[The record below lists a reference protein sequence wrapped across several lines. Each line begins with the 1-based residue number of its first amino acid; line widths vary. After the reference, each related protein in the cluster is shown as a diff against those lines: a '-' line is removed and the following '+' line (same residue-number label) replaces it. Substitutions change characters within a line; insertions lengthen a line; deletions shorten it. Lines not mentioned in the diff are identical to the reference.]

1 MSYQKLLQKAGEYL
15 PPEKIGVVEDAY
27 KFAAEQHEGQ
37 MRLSGD
43 PYLEHP
49 LQTALILA
57 EFQLDASTLA
67 AGLLHDIPEDCG
79 LPVEEIEARFGPE
92 IAKLVD
98 GVTKLKQVTLTAS
111 GAAVNTVQAEN
122 LKKMLITMAKDLRV
136 VFIKLADRLHNMR
149 TLDPLRPERQ
159 VAIAQE
165 TMEIYAPLANVL
177 GIWEWKSELEDLAF
191 KYIDP
196 EMYGDIRRELD
207 EEEQERD
214 EFINKAIET
223 LKTEF
228 DRVGLVAEITGRP
241 KHIYG
246 IYQKKKRYAALGRYF
261 DKIYDIFAIRIIVD
275 TVSECYSAIGVIH
288 SLWHPFPETFDD
300 YIANPKSNGYRALHT
315 VVRAFNVTALE
326 IQVRTQEMHR
336 IAEHGEANHWEYK
349 EGETRD
355 KHLGESVAWMREL
368 IEWHR
373 EFSGVEDF
381 VESIKTDVFSD
392 QVFVYTP
399 KGEIKDM
406 PLGSTPL
413 DFAYRVHTEL
423 GHRCIGAKVNNKLV
437 PFSYKL
443 KNGDVVEILSAKTA
457 KGPSLDWLNENL
469 GYVSTSHAKAK
480 IRQWFNRQERV
491 ENIERGRLILEK
503 ELRHLGLQ
511 IERQIIAEMFNY
523 TNLDDFLAALG
534 FGGITAHQLAI
545 KLAAGEEKP
554 EIPAVT
560 ALPRISP
567 SAVQVLG
574 VGDLVTNLAG
584 CCHPLPGDDIIGYIT
599 RSRGVTIHRVDCH
612 NIINEKEK
620 ERLVPVQ
627 WGQTDLLY
635 PVKVQIEAWDRVGL
649 ISDISTVVA
658 EEKVNIASVNL
669 SEGDAQKITVDLT
682 LETKGLAHL
691 SHLMKRLDAIKGIVS
706 ANRTGMEISQPAVAN
721 PAATKKR
728 KTKSR

>member
-1 MSYQKLLQKAGEYL
+1 
-15 PPEKIGVVEDAY
+15 
-27 KFAAEQHEGQ
+27 
-37 MRLSGD
+37 
-43 PYLEHP
+43 
-49 LQTALILA
+49 
-57 EFQLDASTLA
+57 
-67 AGLLHDIPEDCG
+67 
-79 LPVEEIEARFGPE
+79 
-92 IAKLVD
+92 
-98 GVTKLKQVTLTAS
+98 
-111 GAAVNTVQAEN
+111 
-122 LKKMLITMAKDLRV
+122 
-136 VFIKLADRLHNMR
+136 
-149 TLDPLRPERQ
+149 
-159 VAIAQE
+159 
-165 TMEIYAPLANVL
+165 MEIYAPLASVL

-196 EMYGDIRRELD
+196 EMSADIKREID
-207 EEEQERD
+207 EEQQERD
-214 EFINKAIET
+214 EFIDKAIET

-228 DRVGLVAEITGRP
+228 DRVGVVAEISGRP
-241 KHIYG
+241 KHIYS

-261 DKIYDIFAIRIIVD
+261 DKIYDILAIRIIVD
-275 TVSECYSAIGVIH
+275 SESECYNAIGIVH

-300 YIANPKSNGYRALHT
+300 YIANPKPNGYRALHT
-315 VVRAFNVTALE
+315 VVRAFDVTPLE
-326 IQVRTQEMHR
+326 IQVRTHEMHR

-355 KHLGESVAWMREL
+355 KQLGESVAWMRQL

-413 DFAYRVHTEL
+413 DLAYRIHTEL

-443 KNGDVVEILSAKTA
+443 KNGDVVEIISAKTA

-469 GYVSTSHAKAK
+469 GYVATSHAKAK
-480 IRQWFNRQERV
+480 IKQWFNRQERV

-511 IERQIIAEMFNY
+511 IERQLIAEMFGY
-523 TNLDDFLAALG
+523 TNPEDFLAALG
-534 FGGITAHQLAI
+534 FGGITAHQLAM
-545 KLAAGEEKP
+545 KLAADEEKP
-554 EIPAVT
+554 EIPTVT
-560 ALPRISP
+560 TPPRISP
-567 SAVQVLG
+567 SSVQVLG

-599 RSRGVTIHRVDCH
+599 RSRGVTVHRVDCH

-627 WGQTDLLY
+627 WGRTDLLY
-635 PVKVQIEAWDRVGL
+635 PVNIQIEAWDRVGL

-669 SEGDAQKITVDLT
+669 VHGDGQKIIVDLT
-682 LETKGLAHL
+682 LETRGLAHL
-691 SHLMKRLDAIKGIVS
+691 SQLMKKLDAVKGIVS
-706 ANRTGMEISQPAVAN
+706 VNRTGMEAPQKAVTRSSA
-721 PAATKKR
+721 PKKR
-728 KTKSR
+728 KAKTE

>member
-1 MSYQKLLQKAGEYL
+1 MDFEELKQKAAEYL
-15 PPEKIGVVEDAY
+15 PPEKLAVVEEAY
-27 KFAAEQHEGQ
+27 KFAAEQHRGQ
-37 MRLSGD
+37 MRLSGK
-43 PYLEHP
+43 PYIEHP
-49 LQTALILA
+49 LQTSLILA

-79 LPVEEIEARFGPE
+79 LLVEEIESKFGPE

-111 GAAVNTVQAEN
+111 GAAVSATQADN
-122 LKKMLITMAKDLRV
+122 LKKMLITMAEDLRV

-149 TLDPLRPERQ
+149 TLSPLPPERQ
-159 VAIAQE
+159 YVIAQE
-165 TMEIYAPLANVL
+165 TMEIYAPLASVL
-177 GIWEWKSELEDLAF
+177 GIWEWKAELEDLAF
-191 KYIDP
+191 MYIDP
-196 EMYGDIRRELD
+196 EMYGDIKKEVD
-207 EEEQERD
+207 EQEKKRD
-214 EFINKAIET
+214 EFIRKSIEK
-223 LKTEF
+223 LKVEF
-228 DRVGLVAEITGRP
+228 DKVGLVAEISGRP

-275 TVSECYSAIGVIH
+275 TVAECYSAIGVIH

-300 YIANPKSNGYRALHT
+300 YIANPKPNGYRALHT
-315 VVRAFNVTALE
+315 VVRAFDVTPLE

-355 KHLGESVAWMREL
+355 RQLGESVAWMREL

-399 KGEIKDM
+399 RGEIKDM
-406 PLGSTPL
+406 PLDSTPL

-423 GHRCIGAKVNNKLV
+423 GHRCIGVKVNNKLV

-443 KNGDVVEILSAKTA
+443 KNGDVVEIITSKNA

-503 ELRHLGLQ
+503 ELRHLGIQ
-511 IERQIIAEMFNY
+511 VERQIIAEMFGH
-523 TNLDDFLAALG
+523 TSLDDFLAAVG
-534 FGGITAHQLAI
+534 AGGITSHQLAL
-545 KLAAGEEKP
+545 KLAAREEKP
-554 EIPAVT
+554 EIPTVA
-560 ALPRISP
+560 APSRISP

-599 RSRGVTIHRVDCH
+599 RSRGVTVHRVDCH
-612 NIINEKEK
+612 NIVNEKEK
-620 ERLVPVQ
+620 ERLIPVQ
-627 WGQTDLLY
+627 WGRNDLLY
-635 PVKVQIEAWDRVGL
+635 PVNVQIEAWDRVGL
-649 ISDISTVVA
+649 ISDISTIVA
-658 EEKVNIASVNL
+658 EEKVNIASVNMIN
-669 SEGDAQKITVDLT
+669 GDGQKIVVDLT

-691 SHLMKRLDAIKGIVS
+691 SHLLNKLDAIKGIISV
-706 ANRTGMEISQPAVAN
+706 NRIGVEMPQPA
-721 PAATKKR
+721 AAQSPGTRKRRIKKD
-728 KTKSR
+728 